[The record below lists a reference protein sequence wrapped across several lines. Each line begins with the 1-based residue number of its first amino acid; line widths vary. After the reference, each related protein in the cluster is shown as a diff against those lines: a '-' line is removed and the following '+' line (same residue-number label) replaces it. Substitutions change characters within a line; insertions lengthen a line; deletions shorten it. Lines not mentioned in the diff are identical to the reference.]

1 LLRDPIIMNC
11 AGETI
16 ASWRRAL
23 GQTNGHKRRIFGRA
37 AIALLRLT
45 KNEQASERQSIIDEP
60 PRPARR
66 SVRSIFEKTP
76 RTGSYRAKELSKAQ
90 ERLLNSRRIE
100 ASDLEHSTV
109 KKSAT
114 RKTRKIATDLRR
126 PPGPLSPAPTTQAC
140 TQFQTLRALS
150 LT

>member
-1 LLRDPIIMNC
+1 MAPRCRPERRHRQPRPLKAKPNARVELLRDPIIMNC

-37 AIALLRLT
+37 AIALLQLT

-90 ERLLNSRRIE
+90 ERLL
-100 ASDLEHSTV
+100 
-109 KKSAT
+109 
-114 RKTRKIATDLRR
+114 
-126 PPGPLSPAPTTQAC
+126 
-140 TQFQTLRALS
+140 
-150 LT
+150 